1 MDLRKWTCN
10 TTSYMVMG
18 DFKERRRKPLETV
31 IIELRDG
38 ILKVVDIPENTQ
50 VIFRDPDAGVQTS
63 YKKEPNGDIIW
74 KKRRPL

>member
-1 MDLRKWTCN
+1 
-10 TTSYMVMG
+10 
-18 DFKERRRKPLETV
+18 LETV